1 MAAAVFLAAASCNR
15 NETIEAGKLPEIILD
30 DASGVYQV
38 KAGAEL
44 TIAPKYNN
52 AENATFSW
60 TSGGA
65 TIATTPA
72 LTKRWND
79 AGRFYVTLTVT
90 TKSGSASEEILVLV
104 SELTPPVISLPFA
117 GEGITMAVGTE
128 YVIAPQIKNSDVA
141 GFGVAWSING
151 ADAGNGTQLL
161 FKAGSV
167 GTYDIKVVAT
177 NNDGSDSRSFR
188 ITVVESLPVELSFP
202 SPSYLQ
208 SSTVRYTFPG
218 RPVYLSPVT
227 GENEPSDYAWSV
239 DGEAAGDGSK
249 CFVFTPEKP
258 GKYNIAVTAD
268 GSVTASVEVVC
279 VDATEDSRYRAA
291 SAASSANCVKVFEW
305 IPAPG
310 QFINE
315 RSVGGMTGDET
326 TPALAAEWAE
336 KRLAKEGFV
345 SLGGFGGYIIIGFDH
360 SIPSGESGYDFSVS
374 SNSFLNSATAEGGS
388 NEPGII
394 YVMQD
399 VNGNGLP
406 DDEWYELRGSET
418 GKDGTLQ
425 DYAVTYTRPSAS
437 GMDVPWQDNR
447 GATGCIDYLKSFHSQ
462 DSYYPAWI
470 EADSYTLRGTRLEAR
485 TELTPGTGLWNNYAF
500 DWGYADNQG
509 SDIIQSTTGADGGE
523 SNTNGFHIRNA
534 IHRDMSSVRLKY
546 IDFIKIQTGVNSK
559 AGILGEVST
568 EVCGAKDLHLGE

>member
-1 MAAAVFLAAASCNR
+1 MAAIILAASCNR

-30 DASGVYQV
+30 NAFGVYQV

-52 AENATFSW
+52 AEKATFSW

-65 TIATTPA
+65 TLATTPT

-79 AGRFYVTLTVT
+79 AGRFYITLTVT
-90 TKSGSASEEILVLV
+90 TKSGSASEEILVQV
-104 SELTPPVISLPFA
+104 SELAPPVISLPFA
-117 GEGITMAVGTE
+117 GDGITVAVGTE
-128 YVIAPQIKNSDVA
+128 YVIAPQIKNSDA
-141 GFGVAWSING
+141 EGFGVAWSING
-151 ADAGNGTQLL
+151 ENAGNGAQLT
-161 FKAGSV
+161 FKAESA
-167 GTYDIKVVAT
+167 GTYDIKIVAT

-188 ITVVESLPVELSFP
+188 ITVVEKLPVELSFP
-202 SPSYLQ
+202 PQSYLQ
-208 SSTVRYTFPG
+208 KSTVRYTFPG

-227 GENEPSDYAWSV
+227 GENGPSEYAWSV

-315 RSVGGMTGDET
+315 RSSGGMTGNET

-336 KRLAKEGFV
+336 KRIGKDGFV
-345 SLGGFGGYIIIGFDH
+345 SLGGFGGYIIVGFDH
-360 SIPSGESGYDFSVS
+360 SIPSGESGYDFTVS
-374 SNSFLNSATAEGGS
+374 SNSFLNSATGDGGS

-418 GKDGTLQ
+418 GKAGTLQ
-425 DYAVTYTRPSAS
+425 DYAVTYTRPAAS
-437 GMDVPWQDNR
+437 GMDIPWRDNR
-447 GATGCIDYLKSFHSQ
+447 GASGSIDYLKSFHSQ
-462 DSYYPAWI
+462 DSYYPAWVD
-470 EADSYTLRGTRLEAR
+470 AASYTLYGTRLESR
-485 TELTPGTGLWNNYAF
+485 TEQVPGTGLWNNPAF
-500 DWGYADNQG
+500 DWGYADNHG
-509 SDIIQSTTGADGGE
+509 SDLIQSATGADGSE
-523 SNTNGFHIRNA
+523 SNSNGFLIRNA
-534 IHRDMSSVRLKY
+534 MYRDMSSVRLKY

-568 EVCGAKDLHLGE
+568 EVCGVTDLHLGK